1 MSHEQKEHDC
11 TPRLRFPEF
20 DDHTPWSTYL
30 LGDILSF
37 CLTATN
43 SRSDL
48 SETGEYKYIHYGDIH
63 TKFNFIL
70 NIEDR
75 RIPFL
80 KKGISV
86 RADIIKNGDIII
98 ADTSEDTEGI
108 GKAVE
113 VCSIN
118 SMIKAISGLHT
129 FLLRPKDKIFSSF
142 FSAYL
147 FSSLGI
153 KSQLEKIATGMKV
166 YSLSKKELKLIIL
179 PIPSLEEQQ
188 KIADCLT
195 SLDDLITAHEQKRDA
210 LAQHKKGL
218 MQRLFPAEGETTP
231 RWRFPEFREAGEWT
245 EQYLGAM
252 TTKIG
257 SGITPRGGEKNY
269 KKSGVPFIRS
279 QNVGWGNLLLSELA
293 FIPNEIHKKL
303 LSTELLDCD
312 VLLNITGASI
322 GRCAIV
328 SKDVV
333 GGNVNQHVCI
343 IRVDKN
349 KLSNV
354 FLMQYLISTQGQKQV
369 DSFQAGG
376 NRQGLNFAQVASFT
390 IPTPSLPE
398 QQKIADCLSALDER
412 IAAQEAKIAALR
424 EHKKGLMQQLF
435 PR

>member
-231 RWRFPEFREAGEWT
+231 RWRFPEFRGAGEWET
-245 EQYLGAM
+245 VRLGNLVSVGMCKRIFAEE
-252 TTKIG
+252 TNSIG
-257 SGITPRGGEKNY
+257 
-269 KKSGVPFIRS
+269 GVPFYKIGTLGGIADS
-279 QNVGWGNLLLSELA
+279 FISYEL
-293 FIPNEIHKKL
+293 FDNY
-303 LSTELLDCD
+303 
-312 VLLNITGASI
+312 
-322 GRCAIV
+322 
-328 SKDVV
+328 
-333 GGNVNQHVCI
+333 
-343 IRVDKN
+343 KN
-349 KLSNV
+349 KYNYPEKGEVLITCSGTIGKIVRYSGEDAYYQDSNIV
-354 FLMQYLISTQGQKQV
+354 WIKNNQQGIINDFLFYFFDGFSWDKLNST
-369 DSFQAGG
+369 
-376 NRQGLNFAQVASFT
+376 T
-390 IPTPSLPE
+390 ITRIYGDDLRNILLCLPIDKKE